1 LRFQFGRQ
9 PTRWLALHV
18 RGRLVMSAIARS
30 GFGAELTLGKWVMSA
45 SGAVL
50 PLVAHQSDVR
60 FASH

>member
-1 LRFQFGRQ
+1 
-9 PTRWLALHV
+9 
-18 RGRLVMSAIARS
+18 MSAIARS
-30 GFGAELTLGKWVMSA
+30 GFGAKLTLGKWVMSA